1 MSCPETWNV
10 EQEKD
15 RGKVNVGGRP
25 AKLKEKKG
33 DSVLELELLE
43 EQHETFVTAVRKREM
58 LAATNAR

>member
-1 MSCPETWNV
+1 MSCPEIWNV

-15 RGKVNVGGRP
+15 RGKVNVGSRQ
-25 AKLKEKKG
+25 AKLNEKKS

>member
-1 MSCPETWNV
+1 MSCPEIWNV

-25 AKLKEKKG
+25 AKLNEKKS
-33 DSVLELELLE
+33 DRVLKVGLLE
-43 EQHETFVTAVRKREM
+43 EQHETLVTAVRKREM